1 MRDGGREGREG
12 EGWEWERDRERGRDG
27 MGEWNGRMR
36 EQNADDVQVLQFM
49 S

>member
-1 MRDGGREGREG
+1 MGGMGG
-12 EGWEWERDRERGRDG
+12 GKGERGRDG